1 MGAIEE
7 PHLEQREATG
17 SSDLWRSAKY
27 EEVCLRADESM
38 SQARE
43 GIGGCRNCYNAMT
56 PAPGGR

>member
-1 MGAIEE
+1 MRPGSEVNLALMGAIEE

-43 GIGGCRNCYNAMT
+43 GIGGA
-56 PAPGGR
+56 